1 MSRSFGIGTRSR
13 IIEWRMFLS
22 ANRYP
27 PRIKSGAGF
36 RRSMRSGS
44 TWMATAAPPGR
55 SCGQQRQGSSLHR
68 RRSHTEMVMP
78 RHIRSVTARRP
89 RKIAR
94 PVQAAPPAVAA
105 VAAAASTNEAEL
117 FDGLRQAFQAT
128 PDIPETPERARERY
142 VWAIESLANYL
153 EDIGA
158 DAAWIERIEELG
170 WALEDLTTGVLSPLL
185 EPTSSNS
192 GPPAGPGP
200 SSPG

>member
-1 MSRSFGIGTRSR
+1 
-13 IIEWRMFLS
+13 
-22 ANRYP
+22 
-27 PRIKSGAGF
+27 
-36 RRSMRSGS
+36 
-44 TWMATAAPPGR
+44 
-55 SCGQQRQGSSLHR
+55 
-68 RRSHTEMVMP
+68 MP

-128 PDIPETPERARERY
+128 PDIPETPERTRERY
-142 VWAIESLANYL
+142 VLAIESLANYL

-158 DAAWIERIEELG
+158 DSAWIERIDELR
-170 WALEDLTTGVLSPLL
+170 WALEDLTNGVLPPLL
-185 EPTSSNS
+185 KPTSSNS
-192 GPPAGPGP
+192 SPPAGPGP